1 MSTQR
6 TTKIYIN
13 DQDTI
18 IGQSTKKAGTLSG
31 YVYITTILDEEVPD
45 QVAKCQY
52 RITTTTPDTKVLN
65 DWDSMFNGA
74 VESYKK
80 HYSKNYEGVSIKCG
94 NIVQERNLQLGI
106 MRDVNVA
113 CWVAAY
119 DQNVIA
125 FQIHYPSGA
134 IFQSH
139 DVAMSTNANGQRE
152 CDIVTAT
159 KTTFDPSIKMTVLK
173 GGEKT
178 HRREGSKLSFSDEAE
193 ILRCLQDKKAG
204 KSKITGALLATQ
216 YQVSKMAIS
225 KLKSRFEAEGKL

>member
-1 MSTQR
+1 MATQR

-13 DQDTI
+13 DHDTV
-18 IGQSTKKAGTLSG
+18 IGKSTKYAGTLSG
-31 YVYITTILDEEVPD
+31 YVYITTILDEEIPD

-52 RITTTTPDTKVLN
+52 RITTTKPDLTVLN

-74 VESYKK
+74 VDSYKK
-80 HYSKNYEGVSIKCG
+80 HYSKNYEGVSIKFG

-119 DQNVIA
+119 DKNVIA

-139 DVAMSTNANGQRE
+139 DVAMGTNAHGQRE
-152 CDIVTAT
+152 CEIVPAT
-159 KTTFDPSIKMTVLK
+159 KTTLDPSIKMTVLK
-173 GGEKT
+173 DNKKT
-178 HRREGSKLSFSDEAE
+178 HRREGAKLSFSDEAE
-193 ILRCLQDKKAG
+193 ILHCLQDKKAG

-216 YQVSKMAIS
+216 YQVSRMAIS
-225 KLKSRFEAEGKL
+225 KLKTRFEADGLL